1 MTNLI
6 ERLRGSVIVSCQAR
20 QGDPFDAPNFIAE
33 FAKSAKIAGAKALR
47 INKGENI
54 RAVKQAVDLPII
66 GIRKR
71 EVEGHSVFITPNIQ
85 DVQEVIDAGA
95 DIVALDGTA
104 RPRPGSESLKA
115 LIDRCH
121 AQGIPVLAD
130 IATVSDAEYAYQQ
143 GADMIATTLA
153 GYTEDTQA
161 RELPDFELLRE
172 AVGRVPIPVL
182 LEGGIVDPDQVT
194 VAFQN
199 GAHAVIIGKA
209 VTMPHFIARRFVEK
223 ALCFKS

>member
-6 ERLRGSVIVSCQAR
+6 EQLRGSVIVSCQAR
-20 QGDPFDAPNFIAE
+20 PGEPFDAPHFIAE
-33 FAKSAKIAGAKALR
+33 FAKSAKIAGAKGLR

-54 RAVKQAVDLPII
+54 RAVKQAVDLPVI

-71 EVEGHSVFITPNIQ
+71 EVEGHSVFITPSLE

-104 RPRPGSESLKA
+104 RPRPGNESLKT
-115 LIDRCH
+115 LIDYCH
-121 AQGIPVLAD
+121 ARGVPVLAD
-130 IATVSDAEYAYQQ
+130 IATVSDAEYAYRQ

-153 GYTEDTQA
+153 GYTEDTQE

-172 AVGRVPIPVL
+172 AAGRVPIPVL
-182 LEGGIVDPDQVT
+182 LEGGIVDPEHVT

-199 GAHAVIIGKA
+199 GAYAVIIGKA

-223 ALCFKS
+223 APCFKT